1 MLLHLQNL
9 QHPQSSEC
17 SLLDAADV
25 VFIQL
30 TEQKHSSNK
39 LFPMELT
46 IRPLLETQTVLMKQ
60 DNLTLLMMLE
70 HLTPRSRSE
79 KKNYA
84 QIFQLSGASEGP
96 SWNCLDY
103 IFTQIPKNKK
113 RTLRKV

>member
-9 QHPQSSEC
+9 QRPQSPEC

-46 IRPLLETQTVLMKQ
+46 ILPLL
-60 DNLTLLMMLE
+60 
-70 HLTPRSRSE
+70 
-79 KKNYA
+79 
-84 QIFQLSGASEGP
+84 
-96 SWNCLDY
+96 
-103 IFTQIPKNKK
+103 
-113 RTLRKV
+113 